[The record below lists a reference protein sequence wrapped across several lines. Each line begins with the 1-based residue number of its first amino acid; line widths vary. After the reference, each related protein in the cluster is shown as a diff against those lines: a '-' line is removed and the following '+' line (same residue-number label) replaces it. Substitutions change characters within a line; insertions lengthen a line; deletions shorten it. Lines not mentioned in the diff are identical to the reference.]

1 MKLFCMVYRHEWHP
15 KQKILSKML
24 IPHYRYMNGFKHE
37 GNATLAMVC
46 GIYGRSAWTN
56 TLKFCT
62 KNCKLTTKMCNTL
75 MGVSMVELTK
85 NVLKCLETVIFMFK
99 RLKSL
104 SKCCWKWLTFHSDLN
119 FVWVLKSRR
128 PRWDIQNLSFKV
140 MLKASG

>member
-1 MKLFCMVYRHEWHP
+1 MNGIQNK
-15 KQKILSKML
+15 KILSKML
-24 IPHYRYMNGFKHE
+24 IPHYRYMNGFKHK
-37 GNATLAMVC
+37 GNATLTMVC

-62 KNCKLTTKMCNTL
+62 KKLQIDDENVQHLNIIL

-85 NVLKCLETVIFMFK
+85 HVLKCLETVIFMFK